1 MQPIYWVSTISVG
14 RLGTMARPRGGEWLA
29 GDLAALRGAG
39 VDTLATLLTDA
50 ERDELELAQ
59 LPSSCQ
65 SCGLEWVALPIPD
78 FDVPPLNRATAA
90 FVAGIA
96 ERLRGGRQVVVHC
109 RQGIGRSSLI
119 AASAL
124 AMLGIAPSQAFMQ
137 IRAARGRP
145 VPDTEAQRAWVER
158 FAAAWPWLL
167 ELDAENTL

>member
-1 MQPIYWVSTISVG
+1 MQPIYWISTIDAG

-29 GDLAALRGAG
+29 DDVAALRGAG
-39 VDTLATLLTDA
+39 VDTLVTLLTDA

-65 SCGLEWVALPIPD
+65 GCGLEWVALPIPD
-78 FDVPPLNRATAA
+78 FDVPPLNTATAT

-96 ERLRGGRQVVVHC
+96 ERLRGGRKVVVHC

-124 AMLGIAPSQAFMQ
+124 VLLGSAPTQAFAQ
-137 IRAARGRP
+137 IQAARGRP
-145 VPDTEAQRAWVER
+145 VPDTDAQRNWVER
-158 FAAAWPWLL
+158 FAAAYPWLL
-167 ELDAENTL
+167 ALDEV